1 MQDNRKSANRNTE
14 STLSHRHHSLNL
26 VHPSSCGLCTQERDE
41 DGGGGDGGSGCIC
54 DFYRSVTPHP
64 ANSPEPRQRAFL
76 LCPVSL
82 LFDFWILEACQV
94 PTYLSIRHSNNT
106 LKRTAS
112 LQATNRHKPMSRD
125 LSSWGLRKARSRFQK
140 SRNDQ
145 GILRGDIHDSNGCN
159 IGPRIA
165 SRLLQ

>member
-94 PTYLSIRHSNNT
+94 PTYLSIGTLIIRSNARHHYRQQTGTSQCLGT
-106 LKRTAS
+106 YPLGVSAK
-112 LQATNRHKPMSRD
+112 LD
-125 LSSWGLRKARSRFQK
+125 LG
-140 SRNDQ
+140 SRNP
-145 GILRGDIHDSNGCN
+145 GMIKGSFEATFTIAMVAILVHE
-159 IGPRIA
+159 
-165 SRLLQ
+165 